1 LPEWSFALW
10 QGFWGLS
17 GYGAGLL
24 ITLFIAPIVGPQ
36 ALIPM
41 ISVLMLINNASR
53 VWFYRHAMDLKTVAK
68 ISPWRC
74 RWPSSVRSFMCDW
87 ILR

>member
-1 LPEWSFALW
+1 VLTEAQLLSGELTPVVALA
-10 QGFWGLS
+10 GMVVCFVAGLLGGLS

-53 VWFYRHAMDLKTVAK
+53 VWFYRHAMDAK
-68 ISPWRC
+68 PC
-74 RWPSSVRSFMCDW
+74 
-87 ILR
+87 